1 MRNINGTLSVLAIV
15 AMLVPQP
22 MSAQTVPAPDPLQG
36 DGRVSDFYRW
46 DSAIPT
52 KPGTLLRSEP
62 LPTIIGLPGASS
74 QTRLLYSSTDGV
86 GGNASVVVSGAL
98 FEPEGTP
105 PHGGWPLI
113 AWAHGTVGIADICAP
128 SWAGRSYRDIA
139 YLKAWLDQGYAIVAT
154 DYQGLGT
161 PGPHPYLNVR
171 AEAYGVLDAVR
182 AALAS
187 HPRIANKIVIVGQS
201 QGAGAA
207 FGAASYAPQYAPQLN
222 VLGTVA
228 TGVPYLK
235 PGTQMASSK
244 SHAVDPALAYIFWLV
259 LNMQQTDL
267 TLSPSDLLTPTAL
280 PVFETARFNCVYE
293 VESDISILG
302 LSDAAA
308 ERPALAPALTKHLA
322 EFEFPTVLL
331 KQPVFIGIGTA
342 DVDVTPSMQEQ
353 LVKDACA
360 AGSIVEAH
368 LYKGLTH
375 SQTFE
380 TSLRDSMPFV
390 RKMFAGEPVT
400 PVCSPKPE

>member
-1 MRNINGTLSVLAIV
+1 MRNIDKTLFALAVV
-15 AMLVPQP
+15 AMFAQQP
-22 MSAQTVPAPDPLQG
+22 IPAQTVPTPDPLQG
-36 DGRVSDFYRW
+36 DGRVSGFYTW
-46 DSAIPT
+46 DGAIPA
-52 KPGTLLRSEP
+52 KPGTVLRSEP
-62 LPTIIGLPGASS
+62 LPAIIGLPSASS

-86 GGNASVVVSGAL
+86 GGKTPVAVSGVL
-98 FEPEGTP
+98 FEPVGAP
-105 PHGGWPLI
+105 PPGGWPLI

-139 YLKAWLDQGYAIVAT
+139 YLKAWLDQGYAIAAT

-182 AALAS
+182 ATLAS
-187 HPRIANKIVIVGQS
+187 HPRIANKIVIIGQS

-207 FGAASYAPQYAPQLN
+207 FGAASYAPQYAPELN

-235 PGTQMASSK
+235 PGVQMASSE

-259 LNMQQTDL
+259 LNMQQTDP
-267 TLSPSDLLTPTAL
+267 TMSPSDLLMPAAL

-293 VESDISILG
+293 VESDITILG
-302 LSDAAA
+302 LSDAVA
-308 ERPALAPALTKHLA
+308 ERPTLDLALTKHLA
-322 EFEFPTVLL
+322 EFAFPTVRL
-331 KQPVFIGIGTA
+331 KQPIFIGTGTA
-342 DVDVTPSMQEQ
+342 DVDVPPSMQEQ
-353 LVKDACA
+353 LVKDACT
-360 AGSIVEAH
+360 AGTIVEAH

-380 TSLRDSMPFV
+380 TSLRDSIPFV
-390 RKMFAGEPVT
+390 RNVIAGGPVT
-400 PVCSPKPE
+400 PVCSPQPE